1 MMPNRQ
7 GRGIHSE
14 NTTRSVTLTKPER
27 AFTVVELMVVVGVI
41 SILAAL
47 VFPALSKS
55 KLSAR
60 ATGCLQ
66 NLRQIGLAVQLCA
79 DENDAHY
86 PVMFDAPLGTNSA
99 TATNLWPTVDKV
111 LILYL
116 ASTNVLRCPSDNR
129 GLFDRTGCSYAWN
142 TLLNGQDVAHPRLF
156 ASQFRPNQ
164 IPLFF
169 DRDSFHRDK
178 GERRGVNYIYVDG
191 HIDNEL
197 SIDPSK

>member
-1 MMPNRQ
+1 MSGVGPLKCKSHFRKLADHRKWGRLGTMPNRQ
-7 GRGIHSE
+7 ARDFYSE
-14 NTTRSVTLTKPER
+14 NTTRSVTLTKSRR

-86 PVMFDAPLGTNSA
+86 PV
-99 TATNLWPTVDKV
+99 
-111 LILYL
+111 
-116 ASTNVLRCPSDNR
+116 
-129 GLFDRTGCSYAWN
+129 
-142 TLLNGQDVAHPRLF
+142 
-156 ASQFRPNQ
+156 
-164 IPLFF
+164 
-169 DRDSFHRDK
+169 
-178 GERRGVNYIYVDG
+178 
-191 HIDNEL
+191 
-197 SIDPSK
+197 